1 MDRHAFLASIAAR
14 LGRPEPLT
22 EAPAHLYR
30 GVPGEYRDRMESLN
44 ADERLQLFVNN
55 WTALTGEAV
64 IVPKEEAAAGIEEIF
79 ARFRQR
85 GPLERVLYADTDELR
100 GYGVPRVLQ
109 EQGLSGVPWADD
121 RDNEAE
127 LEPLGLSDPGEAGA
141 LAGAKWQARSPLLR
155 AAERCQLGIVTPAA
169 AIANTGTLAVWSA
182 GRQGRSVSLLP
193 GMLLAVFPVERIVS
207 RMGEAF
213 ERLIGMGEREGSG
226 LPASLNLITGPSR
239 SADIE
244 NDLTIGVHGPGV
256 VGVVI
261 LT

>member
-1 MDRHAFLASIAAR
+1 M
-14 LGRPEPLT
+14 T

-30 GVPGEYRDRMESLN
+30 GVPGEYRERMGRLN
-44 ADERLQLFVNN
+44 ADERLKLFVSN

-64 IVPKEEAAAGIEEIF
+64 IVPREEAAAGIGEML

-85 GPLERVLYADTDELR
+85 GPLERVLYADTEELR

-109 EQGLSGVPWADD
+109 EQGLSGVPWTEDQ
-121 RDNEAE
+121 DNEAE
-127 LEPLGLSDPGEAGA
+127 LEQLGLPGPGEAGA

-155 AAERCQLGIVTPAA
+155 AAERCQLGIVAPAA

-193 GMLLAVFPVERIVS
+193 GMLLAILPAGRIVA

-213 ERLIGMGEREGSG
+213 ERVNGKAAREGG

-261 LT
+261 VTSSGT